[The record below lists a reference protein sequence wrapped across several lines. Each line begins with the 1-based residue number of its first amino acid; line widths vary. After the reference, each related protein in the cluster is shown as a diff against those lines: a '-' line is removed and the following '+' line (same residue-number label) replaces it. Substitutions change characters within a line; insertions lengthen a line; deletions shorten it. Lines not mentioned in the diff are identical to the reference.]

1 MRLLAWITWLGA
13 ATATHILLQ
22 SDVKMPPRMQ
32 QTVRDVF
39 RPATRLAPHVMTPLQ
54 VIARDLHG
62 THVVTTRLFTE
73 DGFYTSAIGRGPVFK
88 YACMQSCARALE
100 SVRHRDAL
108 TEGLSIR
115 LPLKHCTVLDDDD
128 HP

>member
-1 MRLLAWITWLGA
+1 MRFLAWITGLGA

-39 RPATRLAPHVMTPLQ
+39 CPAMHRAHDVTMPLE
-54 VIARDLHG
+54 VIARDFHG
-62 THVVTTRLFTE
+62 THVVTTRLFAE
-73 DGFYTSAIGRGPVFK
+73 DGFYTSAIGRDPVFK